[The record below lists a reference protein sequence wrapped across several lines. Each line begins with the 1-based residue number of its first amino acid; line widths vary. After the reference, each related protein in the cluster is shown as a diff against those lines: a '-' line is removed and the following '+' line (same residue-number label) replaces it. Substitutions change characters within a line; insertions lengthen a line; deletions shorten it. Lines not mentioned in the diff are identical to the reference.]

1 MEETQYLLPFRVQVA
16 EPVHPHTQL
25 QVIVEVQVVEVT
37 LLTQL
42 VVRVCMVKVSKV
54 VMHLRQ
60 TKVVVIQVQ
69 AEEEVQVV
77 LVHI

>member
-1 MEETQYLLPFRVQVA
+1 MEETQYLLPFQAQVV
-16 EPVHPHTQL
+16 EPVHPHTQ
-25 QVIVEVQVVEVT
+25 QRVIVEVPEVEVA

-42 VVRVCMVKVSKV
+42 VAQVYMVKVSKV
-54 VMHLRQ
+54 EMHHQQ